1 MLINCVDKTDFGA
14 RIKINKPAGTYY
26 RDASIMSGIGS
37 TASGCGLMSSSPLA
51 DPAHHV
57 HVAAKFVD
65 GFFALCGIGL
75 AGVGAACAKLAHNLV
90 KEGNKLSKINK

>member
-14 RIKINKPAGTYY
+14 RIKISKPSGKYY
-26 RDASIMSGIGS
+26 RDAAIMSGLGS
-37 TASGCGLMSSSPLA
+37 TASGFGLMSSAPLT
-51 DPAHHV
+51 DPVHHI

-65 GFFALCGIGL
+65 GIFALCGAGF
-75 AGVGAACAKLAHNLV
+75 AGVGVACAKLAHNLV